1 MNEKGTS
8 FSIMF
13 IYIAMVVIGSS
24 SLIDLSRS
32 FSFLY
37 ILKLIIDCILLGG
50 YYLLIKEKKIGF
62 LIMWLCIPILIL
74 LIGLSLS
81 FHQVITIIFSYEF
94 LLNIAV
100 TLTIFPKLK
109 NMK

>member
-32 FSFLY
+32 FSFFY

-50 YYLLIKEKKIGF
+50 YYLL
-62 LIMWLCIPILIL
+62 
-74 LIGLSLS
+74 
-81 FHQVITIIFSYEF
+81 
-94 LLNIAV
+94 NIAV

>member
-32 FSFLY
+32 FSFFY

-62 LIMWLCIPILIL
+62 LIMWLCIPISVSYTHLDVYKRQLIRVKKML
-74 LIGLSLS
+74 RYKLSQH
-81 FHQVITIIFSYEF
+81 FYY
-94 LLNIAV
+94 
-100 TLTIFPKLK
+100 
-109 NMK
+109 

>member
-1 MNEKGTS
+1 
-8 FSIMF
+8 MF
-13 IYIAMVVIGSS
+13 TGGEAITAISTGVT
-24 SLIDLSRS
+24 D
-32 FSFLY
+32 FSFFY